1 MSDLI
6 TVEVVAD
13 TPDDGALC
21 PDTYDYN
28 RLPEELRDAAML
40 AQGTVLT
47 KLGGAVERV
56 IDAGNTLRWA
66 KATLPHGEY
75 LPWVRQACGLKR
87 DAAAKLV
94 KAAEWVEMSG
104 TARHLDQI
112 TDTDTLFLLS
122 ADATPADVREWV
134 MERCAAGDPPT
145 RKEVQERKRASQ
157 GRADRTIEQE
167 ALSALKLS
175 AEARALAAAAQ
186 HVSTRQLMDAL
197 GLEELPKGRHHETA
211 NASYYRNGD
220 SGWWKLPRPQQV
232 DLPPA
237 SAAPEPAASLLA
249 DAAELVTVAKAAEL
263 LGFPSAKSLTDRLV
277 PSTIK
282 RRGMPRRN
290 DYEARPSNKRGMC
303 FIERITAGL

>member
-75 LPWVRQACGLKR
+75 LPWVRQACGLKPNYASQLMR
-87 DAAAKLV
+87 
-94 KAAEWVEMSG
+94 AAEWVNVQPAESLAG
-104 TARHLDQI
+104 IQS
-112 TDTDTLFLLS
+112 TDTLFILS
-122 ADATPADVREWV
+122 ADATPEDVREWV
-134 MERCAAGDPPT
+134 MARCAAGDPPT

-175 AEARALAAAAQ
+175 AEARALAAAAE

-197 GLEELPKGRHHETA
+197 GVEELPKGRHHETA
-211 NASYYRNGD
+211 DASYYRNGD

-232 DLPPA
+232 DLPP
-237 SAAPEPAASLLA
+237 SSVAPEPAASLLA

-263 LGFPSAKSLTDRLV
+263 LGFPTAKSLTDRLV